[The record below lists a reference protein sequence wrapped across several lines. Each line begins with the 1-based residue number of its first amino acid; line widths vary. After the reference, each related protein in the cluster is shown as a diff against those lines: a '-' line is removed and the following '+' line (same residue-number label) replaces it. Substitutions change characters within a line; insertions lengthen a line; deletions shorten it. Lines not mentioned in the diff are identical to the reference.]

1 MGKQLKLLNFY
12 KMISNI
18 TNNLVG
24 AFVPLIIYN
33 ATGSLFYGVLYLVCV
48 HVVRGATVC
57 FLHKQ
62 IEKSP
67 EKFLI
72 LRLLTIIAGVVS
84 LAILDNLFVVGFLVA
99 SCAFGVDSAF
109 RYYSNEIL
117 LNYSSGN
124 AADSKN
130 LGVTRVFEQMG
141 IFAGIILGGVLLD
154 INQIVV
160 YVVAVVVYIIAVLPL
175 IVYAIKN
182 RKSSTHNKEMV
193 SNATMELSKKSNKV
207 LKYIVVSLLF
217 CYAIAYVSYASIDL
231 TINTLNLNLA
241 VEGGISYSFASVFVA
256 VYNGA
261 YLIGNIIVDKV
272 DRKMDLLVV
281 VRFVCLIMAGCVIL
295 LHFVSIPAVII
306 AIVCVIGLIY
316 PFVTVFI
323 LQRLLAKTR
332 IIGVSNKGIMIREVA
347 SDFTYAFNELIMLL
361 ICGVGLS
368 LRWFYIV
375 IALWLIFASF
385 IIPKIEERTR
395 KSLVD
400 FIENNEIGNA
410 APIDK
415 D

>member
-332 IIGVSNKGIMIREVA
+332 IIGISNKGIMIREVA